1 MTQLIHCSFC
11 GKSEHEVGK
20 LCAGPGGIHICD
32 ECVDACQVLM
42 AGGAPGINRAFD
54 PATWP
59 TERLL
64 ALIQPLNM
72 TADGHR
78 NHLQSIVDNLRGR
91 KVSWAAIA
99 EKLGVSRQAA
109 WERFS

>member
-1 MTQLIHCSFC
+1 MAKTLHCSFC
-11 GKSEHEVGK
+11 GKSEHEVKK
-20 LCAGPGGIHICD
+20 LVAGPSAHICD
-32 ECVDACQVLM
+32 GCVEICRVVIAGDTPGM
-42 AGGAPGINRAFD
+42 ARGFD

-64 ALIQPLNM
+64 TLVEPLNR

-78 NHLQSIVDNLRGR
+78 EHLQSVVDQLRSR
-91 KVSWAAIA
+91 EVSWAAIA